1 MSRWSM
7 CALLAVAVLLTGGV
21 LYSEQ
26 AGVKAGPGDSPAPSV
41 AKAVKPAPVV
51 HKGDGRIFVKTRI
64 VAVPKK
70 VAPPKGLGTGEAA
83 IEKALES
90 PTQMEFVEQPLDQ
103 VVDYLRDYHQIEIQL
118 DKSAMEDV
126 GIAVDHPVTQKFQGL
141 SLRSALRLMLR
152 ELKLTYTIQNDVLL
166 ITTPE
171 VEEANLVTRVYDVAD
186 LVVCIDDKLG
196 RVDDYDSLIDAI
208 TSTIYSSTWDAVG
221 GPGSISARVSARPRF

>member
-1 MSRWSM
+1 
-7 CALLAVAVLLTGGV
+7 
-21 LYSEQ
+21 
-26 AGVKAGPGDSPAPSV
+26 
-41 AKAVKPAPVV
+41 
-51 HKGDGRIFVKTRI
+51 
-64 VAVPKK
+64 
-70 VAPPKGLGTGEAA
+70 
-83 IEKALES
+83 
-90 PTQMEFVEQPLDQ
+90 MEFVEQPLDQ

-152 ELKLTYTIQNDVLL
+152 KLKLTYTIQNDVLL

-196 RVDDYDSLIDAI
+196 RVDDYDSLIDAL

-221 GPGSISARVSARPRF
+221 GPGSIFGKSFGTAKVLVVSQTYEIHAKIADLLKEIRAVAAKHSGEGLPRRERAEQMAQVCGSSSGTSSGQQQPATGNAAQPHGSGGGMFSVPRK